1 MVLLI
6 VQSCYITFTGEMT
19 KLLTDNVSEHQL
31 QTDDATELEEK
42 NKSDKSDDKVFMPY
56 DEAVKK
62 YGTGRYQ
69 ILLFS
74 KGLGSPNSQCR
85 MESVTTRV
93 WLQ

>member
-19 KLLTDNVSEHQL
+19 KLLTDNVAEHQL
-31 QTDDATELEEK
+31 QMDDATELEEK
-42 NKSDKSDDKVFMPY
+42 NKSDNSDDKVFMPY

-74 KGLGSPNSQCR
+74 KSLGFPNSQCG
-85 MESVTTRV
+85 MENVTTRV
-93 WLQ
+93 WYK